1 MPYTAKR
8 YQTENGEVPY
18 TDWMKKLRRKDQ
30 TAALKVDSRI
40 ARAMGGNFGDHKFE
54 RDGVWE
60 LRVDYGP
67 GYRVYYSIED
77 GEIILLLIGGNKK
90 TQTADLDKAVSYLQ
104 DFKKEVKKMTATKN
118 VKSQKNDYPASVD
131 HNAAMIEEL
140 RADPDYANAYLANAL
155 EEINEPGGLGGFL
168 VALRQVIEAR
178 GGISEAA
185 RKSGLARQS
194 IYRALSPNGNP
205 TITTLAQLTSV
216 AGLQFTLSKSSH

>member
-1 MPYTAKR
+1 
-8 YQTENGEVPY
+8 
-18 TDWMKKLRRKDQ
+18 
-30 TAALKVDSRI
+30 
-40 ARAMGGNFGDHKFE
+40 MGGNLGDHKFE

-77 GEIILLLIGGNKK
+77 GEIILLLTGGNKK

-104 DFKKEVKKMTATKN
+104 DFKKRSKKMTTTKN
-118 VKSQKNDYPASVD
+118 VKSQISKNDYPAAVD

-178 GGISEAA
+178 GGGPKPLKNLACPSEYLPRIIPEREPDHHNTGTTCSSSRVTVHSQQIQPLISPD
-185 RKSGLARQS
+185 
-194 IYRALSPNGNP
+194 SPPSRGNFP
-205 TITTLAQLTSV
+205 CQ
-216 AGLQFTLSKSSH
+216 

>member
-40 ARAMGGNFGDHKFE
+40 SRAMGGNFGDHKFE

-67 GYRVYYSIED
+67 GYRVYYSIEN

-90 TQTADLDKAVSYLQ
+90 TQTADLNKAVSYLQ
-104 DFKKEVKKMTATKN
+104 DFKKR
-118 VKSQKNDYPASVD
+118 SKNDS
-131 HNAAMIEEL
+131 
-140 RADPDYANAYLANAL
+140 
-155 EEINEPGGLGGFL
+155 NE
-168 VALRQVIEAR
+168 
-178 GGISEAA
+178 
-185 RKSGLARQS
+185 KS
-194 IYRALSPNGNP
+194 
-205 TITTLAQLTSV
+205 
-216 AGLQFTLSKSSH
+216 